1 MQPITRPRRALII
14 AVIAIFLGN
23 SLLSIVLTNI
33 AGIGNLLTQGVRFV
47 LTVGLCVML
56 YQGRNWAR
64 LLAAGLGGLTTIMSV
79 FSGLGLLATTGN
91 VAGIILLL
99 FGILY
104 LACFIILIFVPG
116 GRAYFLPVRKG

>member
-33 AGIGNLLTQGVRFV
+33 AGIGNLLTQGVRFA

-64 LLAAGLGGLTTIMSV
+64 LLAAGLAGLTTIMSV

-91 VAGIILLL
+91 VAGIISTMSLSYRVRLSYIGKSLLMH
-99 FGILY
+99 
-104 LACFIILIFVPG
+104 
-116 GRAYFLPVRKG
+116 